1 MRCFFVWMQLLEEID
16 GIVDH
21 VRLLR
26 ELILRGLNLL
36 DREEIA
42 LGEVSE
48 EREDEVPVAVGD
60 NRFRE
65 VVFGHF
71 GYESED
77 DGQEG
82 ELDEREIVL
91 AVDHRQKM
99 RAKSGDA
106 RTWLA
111 R

>member
-1 MRCFFVWMQLLEEID
+1 MHLQKQLL
-16 GIVDH
+16 GVVDH

-26 ELILRGLNLL
+26 ELILRGLHLL

-48 EREDEVPVAVGD
+48 EREDEVPVAVGN
-60 NRFRE
+60 NRFCE
-65 VVFGHF
+65 VVFGPF
-71 GYESED
+71 GYESEAD
-77 DGQEG
+77 EQEG

>member
-1 MRCFFVWMQLLEEID
+1 MRSLHLLDWEK
-16 GIVDH
+16 
-21 VRLLR
+21 
-26 ELILRGLNLL
+26 LILY
-36 DREEIA
+36 EMSKE
-42 LGEVSE
+42 GENKMTI
-48 EREDEVPVAVGD
+48 AVGD
-60 NRFRE
+60 NCLGE

-77 DGQEG
+77 DEQEG